1 MMILTRTPLRISFLG
16 GGSDMPEYCD
26 RFVGKVLS
34 TSIDKYMYVAV
45 NKTSKDHYKVV
56 YDSIEIKKNIED
68 INHTRVKNVLKRYEI
83 DSGYEISSFCEFPT
97 KGTGLGSSSSYTV
110 ALIHSFMN
118 EMKHQELAKEAYD
131 VERNMCGESLG
142 MQDQIATACGG
153 FNKIIMYEGN
163 FKVEPMGPVS
173 VDKLQMNLMM
183 FYTGIRRDANN
194 ILVKQADL
202 VRSNDKSVGV
212 LHHMVY
218 QVDEG
223 IKLLNNDRLDDFGHL
238 IGKSWEYKKS
248 MNMSVTNE
256 FIDQYY
262 EDAMKAGAI
271 GGKLLGAGGGGFL
284 LFYVKPE
291 NQQRVRD
298 ALSDLKEFDFNF
310 EFEGSKVVYNQ

>member
-1 MMILTRTPLRISFLG
+1 
-16 GGSDMPEYCD
+16 MPEYCD

-45 NKTSKDHYKVV
+45 NKTPKDHYKVV
-56 YDSIEIKKNIED
+56 YDSIEIKNNVED

-83 DSGYEISSFCEFPT
+83 DPGYEISSFCEFPT

-118 EMKHQELAKEAYD
+118 EMKQQELAKEAYD

-142 MQDQIATACGG
+142 MQDQIAAACGG
-153 FNKIIMYEGN
+153 FNKIEMYEGD

-173 VDKLQMNLMM
+173 VNQLQTNLMM
-183 FYTGIRRDANN
+183 FYTGIRRDAND
-194 ILVKQADL
+194 ILIKQADL
-202 VRSNDKSVGV
+202 VRSNSNSIEM
-212 LHHMVY
+212 LRHMVL

-223 IKLLNNDRLDDFGHL
+223 IKLLKNDKLDDFGHL
-238 IGKSWEYKKS
+238 IGQSWAYKKS

-256 FIDQYY
+256 YIDQYY